1 MSPASLGLE
10 ALDTSEMK
18 SLARLILCFALLAM
32 ANAGQPDAP
41 VPGRV
46 TLVYF
51 WANWRGPCSVV
62 TPALEKMAAADADI
76 ALRKID
82 LSDSAGDYNVTHLPH
97 VKVYNAGGGLVGSVT
112 GTDIDKVKS
121 YVAQA
126 KSG

>member
-1 MSPASLGLE
+1 MSK
-10 ALDTSEMK
+10 MR
-18 SLARLILCFALLAM
+18 SLACLILCFAPLTM

-41 VPGRV
+41 VPGKV

-51 WANWRGPCSVV
+51 WANWCGPCRV
-62 TPALEKMAAADADI
+62 KMAAADAAI

-82 LSDSAGDYNVTHLPH
+82 LSDSAGEYNVTHLPH

>member
-1 MSPASLGLE
+1 MSK
-10 ALDTSEMK
+10 MR
-18 SLARLILCFALLAM
+18 SLACLILCFVPLTM

-41 VPGRV
+41 VPGKV

-51 WANWRGPCSVV
+51 WANWCGPCRVV
-62 TPALEKMAAADADI
+62 TPALEKMAAADAAI

-82 LSDSAGDYNVTHLPH
+82 LSDSAGEYNVTHLPH

>member
-1 MSPASLGLE
+1 
-10 ALDTSEMK
+10 
-18 SLARLILCFALLAM
+18 M

-41 VPGRV
+41 VPGKV

-51 WANWRGPCSVV
+51 WANWCGPCRVV

-82 LSDSAGDYNVTHLPH
+82 LSDSAGDYIVMQLPH

>member
-1 MSPASLGLE
+1 
-10 ALDTSEMK
+10 
-18 SLARLILCFALLAM
+18 M

-41 VPGRV
+41 VPGKV

-51 WANWRGPCSVV
+51 WANWCGPCRVV

-82 LSDSAGDYNVTHLPH
+82 LSDSAGEYNVTQLPH

-121 YVAQA
+121 YVAQS
-126 KSG
+126 KSGG

>member
-1 MSPASLGLE
+1 MK
-10 ALDTSEMK
+10 AL
-18 SLARLILCFALLAM
+18 ACLILCLASL
-32 ANAGQPDAP
+32 AIASAGQSDAP
-41 VPGRV
+41 VPGNV

-51 WANWRGPCSVV
+51 HANWCGPWRVV
-62 TPALEKMAAADADI
+62 TPALEKMAASDADI

-97 VKVYNAGGGLVGSVT
+97 VKVYNPGGGLVGTVT

-126 KSG
+126 KGS

>member
-1 MSPASLGLE
+1 M
-10 ALDTSEMK
+10 
-18 SLARLILCFALLAM
+18 
-32 ANAGQPDAP
+32 
-41 VPGRV
+41 

-51 WANWRGPCSVV
+51 WANWCGPCRVV

-82 LSDSAGDYNVTHLPH
+82 LSDSTGDYNATHLPP
-97 VKVYNAGGGLVGSVT
+97 VKVYNAGGRLVGSVA
-112 GTDIDKVKS
+112 GTHIDKVKS

>member
-1 MSPASLGLE
+1 MK
-10 ALDTSEMK
+10 AL
-18 SLARLILCFALLAM
+18 ACLILCLAPLAM
-32 ANAGQPDAP
+32 ATAGQSDAP
-41 VPGRV
+41 VPGKV

-51 WANWRGPCSVV
+51 HANWCAPCRVV
-62 TPALEKMAAADADI
+62 TPALEKMAASDADI

-97 VKVYNAGGGLVGSVT
+97 VKVYNAGGGLVGTVT

-126 KSG
+126 KGS

>member
-1 MSPASLGLE
+1 
-10 ALDTSEMK
+10 
-18 SLARLILCFALLAM
+18 M

-41 VPGRV
+41 VPGKV

-51 WANWRGPCSVV
+51 WANWCGPCRVV

-82 LSDSAGDYNVTHLPH
+82 LSDSTGDYNATHLPP
-97 VKVYNAGGGLVGSVT
+97 VKVYNAGGRLVGSVT
-112 GTDIDKVKS
+112 GTHIDKVKS